1 MVHGYYY
8 EQGKTQTG
16 RREGSAMGLMPSEHS
31 QWVWCWS
38 TVPHSRAVTSHVPVL
53 TGIALQWCA
62 LPGLSVCLT
71 IAKESLDS
79 RFHREGP
86 AGSEEPPFV
95 SFLCVGL
102 SHRH

>member
-38 TVPHSRAVTSHVPVL
+38 TVPHSRAVTLPRPSADRDCSPVVCTAWL
-53 TGIALQWCA
+53 ECEQTG
-62 LPGLSVCLT
+62 VCLT

-79 RFHREGP
+79 RDQQ
-86 AGSEEPPFV
+86 V
-95 SFLCVGL
+95 LK
-102 SHRH
+102 SHHL